1 MATSIK
7 NSMKHAMVDYFNGD
21 TDQVTLIGDQMWWSM
36 IERFSLQQLEYI
48 MSDSKLLFA
57 FIDKVWN
64 DLQDTP
70 CNDVR
75 Y

>member
-1 MATSIK
+1 MAKSIK
-7 NSMKHAMVDYFNGD
+7 NSMKHAMVDYFKGS
-21 TDQVTLIGDQMWWSM
+21 TDQVMLIGDYMWWFM

-48 MSDSKLLFA
+48 MSDSKLLYA

-70 CNDVR
+70 FNGVR

>member
-1 MATSIK
+1 MATSVK
-7 NSMKHAMVDYFNGD
+7 TAMKHAMVDYFKGD
-21 TDQVTLIGDQMWWSM
+21 TDQVLLIGDYMWWFM

-48 MSDSKLLFA
+48 MSDPKLLMA

-70 CNDVR
+70 FNDVR